1 MYFFIVIIFS
11 LNAVLLGAT
20 LLQAQSVKVTNKSEL
35 KLSGAYPVLS
45 QQGDALLI
53 SSSNYKGLNYY
64 DLKSN
69 SHFIVTEDQ
78 GAGYNPI
85 INNGQVLFQSNQFE
99 NGRKF
104 NAIKAFD
111 IQNRV
116 TSEILPY
123 SRESRQ
129 LSSFD
134 GKVQLTSDSKPM
146 KAIRNFTV
154 SQRSV
159 ITKDGKIILINGN
172 EQKELNPVKEAR
184 NGYLWVSLSPKGDK
198 ILFTAAGLN
207 TYIMDLN
214 GKIVS
219 DLGRVEAPE
228 WYNENWIVGM
238 LTKDDGHTI
247 TASDIR
253 MVSSDGKEVIR
264 ISDTTEIAMY
274 PSAAGQAGKVAYAT
288 ADGKV
293 FVLDLTIN
301 R

>member
-1 MYFFIVIIFS
+1 MKYKLLVGT
-11 LNAVLLGAT
+11 LLLGAT

-69 SHFIVTEDQ
+69 THFIVTEDQ
-78 GAGYNPI
+78 GAGYNPV

-129 LSSFD
+129 LSSSD

-172 EQKELNPVKEAR
+172 EQKDLNPVKEAR

-214 GKIVS
+214 GKILS

-293 FVLDLTIN
+293 FILDLTIN

>member
-1 MYFFIVIIFS
+1 MKYKLLVGT
-11 LNAVLLGAT
+11 LLLGAT
-20 LLQAQSVKVTNKSEL
+20 LLQAQSVKVINKSEL

-69 SHFIVTEDQ
+69 THFIVTEDQ
-78 GAGYNPI
+78 GAGYNPV

-214 GKIVS
+214 GKILS

>member
-1 MYFFIVIIFS
+1 MKYKLLVGT
-11 LNAVLLGAT
+11 LLLGAT

-69 SHFIVTEDQ
+69 THFIVTEDQ
-78 GAGYNPI
+78 GAGYNPV

-129 LSSFD
+129 LSSSD

-172 EQKELNPVKEAR
+172 EQKDLNPVKEAR

-214 GKIVS
+214 GKILS

>member
-1 MYFFIVIIFS
+1 MKYKLLVGT
-11 LNAVLLGAT
+11 LLLGAT
-20 LLQAQSVKVTNKSEL
+20 LLQAQSVKVINKSEL

-69 SHFIVTEDQ
+69 THFIVTEDQ
-78 GAGYNPI
+78 GAGYNPV

-274 PSAAGQAGKVAYAT
+274 PSAARQAGKVAYAT

>member
-1 MYFFIVIIFS
+1 MKYKLLVGT
-11 LNAVLLGAT
+11 LLLGAT
-20 LLQAQSVKVTNKSEL
+20 LLQAQSVKVINKSEL
-35 KLSGAYPVLS
+35 KLSGAYPVLN

-69 SHFIVTEDQ
+69 THFIVTEDQ
-78 GAGYNPI
+78 GAGYNPV

-172 EQKELNPVKEAR
+172 EQKELNPLKEAR
-184 NGYLWVSLSPKGDK
+184 NGYLWVSLSPKGNK

-214 GKIVS
+214 GKILS

-253 MVSSDGKEVIR
+253 MVSTDGKEVVL

-274 PSAAGQAGKVAYAT
+274 PSASGQAGKVAYAT

>member
-1 MYFFIVIIFS
+1 MKYKLLVGT
-11 LNAVLLGAT
+11 LLLGAT

-78 GAGYNPI
+78 GAGYNPV
-85 INNGQVLFQSNQFE
+85 INNGQVLFQSNQFG

>member
-1 MYFFIVIIFS
+1 MKYKLLVG
-11 LNAVLLGAT
+11 LLLLGAT
-20 LLQAQSVKVTNKSEL
+20 LLQAQSVKVIKKSML
-35 KLSGAYPVLS
+35 KLSGAYPVLN

-64 DLKSN
+64 DLKTN
-69 SHFIVTEDQ
+69 TYFTVTEDQ
-78 GAGYNPI
+78 GAGYKPV
-85 INNGQVLFQSNQFE
+85 INNGQVLFQSNRFE

-111 IQNRV
+111 IQNKV

-123 SRESRQ
+123 SREARQ
-129 LSSFD
+129 LSSSN
-134 GKVQLTSDSKPM
+134 GTVQVTSDAKPL
-146 KAIRNFTV
+146 KAIRNFNV
-154 SQRSV
+154 SSKSV
-159 ITKDGKIILINGN
+159 ITKDGRIILINGN
-172 EQKELNPVKEAR
+172 LQKELNPLKEAR
-184 NGYLWVSLSPKGDK
+184 NGYLWVSLSPEGNR

-214 GKIVS
+214 GNILS
-219 DLGRVEAPE
+219 DLGKVEAPQ
-228 WYNENWIVGM
+228 WYNENWVVGM

-253 MVSSDGKEVIR
+253 FVRTDGKEVIT
-264 ISDTTEIAMY
+264 ISDSSEIAMY
-274 PSAAGQAGKVAYAT
+274 PSAADHANKVAYAT

-293 FVLDLTIN
+293 YVLDLNIN

>member
-1 MYFFIVIIFS
+1 MKYKLLVGM
-11 LNAVLLGAT
+11 LLLGVT
-20 LLQAQSVKVTNKSEL
+20 LLQAQSVKVTKKSAL
-35 KLSGAYPVLS
+35 TLSGAYPVLN

-69 SHFIVTEDQ
+69 TYFAVTEDQ
-78 GAGYNPI
+78 GAGYNPVI
-85 INNGQVLFQSNQFE
+85 GKEQILFQSNKFE

-104 NAIKAFD
+104 SAVKSYD
-111 IQNRV
+111 IQRKS
-116 TSEILPY
+116 TAEILPF
-123 SRESRQ
+123 SREVKQ
-129 LSSFD
+129 LSSL
-134 GKVQLTSDSKPM
+134 GNTVQVTSDSKPL
-146 KAIRNFTV
+146 KSIRNFTV

-159 ITKDGKIILINGN
+159 ITKNGKIILINGN
-172 EQKELNPVKEAR
+172 QQKELNPVKEAR

-219 DLGRVEAPE
+219 NLGRVEAPE

-253 MVSSDGKEVIR
+253 MVSTDGKEVIL

-293 FVLDLTIN
+293 FVLDLTID

>member
-1 MYFFIVIIFS
+1 MKYKLLVGT
-11 LNAVLLGAT
+11 LLLGAT
-20 LLQAQSVKVTNKSEL
+20 LLQAQSVKVINKSEL

-69 SHFIVTEDQ
+69 THFIVTEDQ
-78 GAGYNPI
+78 GAGYNPV

-129 LSSFD
+129 LSSSD

-172 EQKELNPVKEAR
+172 EQKDLNPVKEAR

-214 GKIVS
+214 GKILS